1 LKSKSVAQS
10 SAKLFPLDSVASV
23 NWLTN
28 AFASGPKGDGVVLP
42 LCENCVYFNDG
53 VCNAGHA
60 EIMRRRGELG
70 WSCQHF
76 MTLETKLD
84 VDEKSKEEADAQE
97 IKDIPPEE
105 LAEIEK
111 EMGIRGVQKTLG
123 LTIKHDDTNKVIQ
136 FLAML
141 LAYTEDSQ
149 INISNRGPSSS
160 GKSYIPIELASL
172 YFPRQDVVMIA
183 YSSPTA
189 FFHDQGEWDDVDRVI
204 RINLDRKILVF
215 LDQPHDELLKRL
227 RPLLS
232 HDRKELLVKIT
243 DKREKKGMRTK
254 NVKLIGFPSVFFCTG
269 SLRVDEQESTRNI
282 VLSPETT
289 TEKIRESLY
298 LKAARKGNPRAFK
311 QLLDND
317 CDRKRLQKR
326 ILLIKH
332 AGVKQIILNEPA
344 KIVEKFITKYPKLK
358 PRHARD
364 LERLVSL
371 AQALALFNLW
381 HRKKDAEGNIYVNEE
396 DIENAFAIY
405 GEIAEC
411 QELGIPPYLHQ
422 MFKDIIEP
430 LYLEKNSECKGGEG
444 TLERYS
450 EYRSGEGTPKGLAR
464 KEIIAR
470 HFDVY
475 GRPLPEWLLRQEILP
490 TLESVGLVFEEE
502 DPDNRRRKLIYV
514 GTPTPT
520 PTLTISN
527 ESGASQPQAGQR
539 TLGACE
545 QCGAEIT
552 GATIYAEDGTRL
564 CEKCASNYGGR
575 L

>member
-1 LKSKSVAQS
+1 MMEVHGK
-10 SAKLFPLDSVASV
+10 
-23 NWLTN
+23 T
-28 AFASGPKGDGVVLP
+28 
-42 LCENCVYFNDG
+42 
-53 VCNAGHA
+53 
-60 EIMRRRGELG
+60 R
-70 WSCQHF
+70 
-76 MTLETKLD
+76 
-84 VDEKSKEEADAQE
+84 EEADAQE
-97 IKDIPPEE
+97 IKDIPQEE

-111 EMGIRGVQKTLG
+111 EMGIEEIKGILG
-123 LTIKHDDTNKVIQ
+123 LTIKRDDTNKAIQ
-136 FLAML
+136 FLGML

-149 INISNRGPSSS
+149 INISNRGPSST

-172 YFPRQDVVMIA
+172 YFPPQDVIMIA

-189 FFHDQGEWDDVDRVI
+189 FFHDQGEWDDVERVI

-298 LKAARKGNPRAFK
+298 LKAARKGNPTAFK
-311 QLLDND
+311 QLLEND

-332 AGVKQIILNEPA
+332 AGVKQIILKDPDE
-344 KIVEKFITKYPKLK
+344 IVEKFITKYPKLK

-381 HRKKDAEGNIYVNEE
+381 HRDRDVEGNIYISEE
-396 DIENAFAIY
+396 DIEKAFAIY

-464 KEIIAR
+464 KEIISR

-514 GTPTPT
+514 ASPTPT
-520 PTLTISN
+520 LALTISN

-575 L
+575 V

>member
-1 LKSKSVAQS
+1 MNFKPICESCQFFKNCAVCEKHPEGYPSERD
-10 SAKLFPLDSVASV
+10 KLDA
-23 NWLTN
+23 W
-28 AFASGPKGDGVVLP
+28 
-42 LCENCVYFNDG
+42 G
-53 VCNAGHA
+53 VCLDFELKEGVGKA
-60 EIMRRRGELG
+60 ETELWRCERCREEIEWQKGERPAFCMNPNCGSSQLRKLVSGELEER
-70 WSCQHF
+70 HE
-76 MTLETKLD
+76 LENLGKIS
-84 VDEKSKEEADAQE
+84 DEERAAITCELG
-97 IKDIPPEE
+97 PEE
-105 LAEIEK
+105 LK
-111 EMGIRGVQKTLG
+111 PTLG
-123 LTIKHDDTNKVIQ
+123 LTIKHDDTNKIIQ
-136 FLAML
+136 FLAMI

-149 INISNRGPSSS
+149 INISNRGPSST

-172 YFPRQDVVMIA
+172 YFPPQDVIMIA

-189 FFHDQGEWDDVDRVI
+189 FFHDQGEWDDVERVI

-298 LKAARKGNPRAFK
+298 LKAVRKGNPLAFK
-311 QLLDND
+311 RLIDND
-317 CDRKRLQKR
+317 CNRKRLQKR

-344 KIVEKFITKYPKLK
+344 KIVEKFIAKYPKLK

-371 AQALALFNLW
+371 AQGLALFNLW
-381 HRKKDAEGNIYVNEE
+381 HRGRDGEGNIYVSEE

-422 MFKDIIEP
+422 LFKDIIEP
-430 LYLEKNSECKGGEG
+430 LYR
-444 TLERYS
+444 ERYS
-450 EYRSGEGTPKGLAR
+450 EYKSGEGTPKGIAR
-464 KEIIAR
+464 KEVIAR
-470 HFDVY
+470 HYDIY
-475 GRPLPEWLLRQEILP
+475 GRPLPDFLLRQEILP

-520 PTLTISN
+520 PTLTISAK
-527 ESGASQPQAGQR
+527 SGPQPQAGQQ
-539 TLGACE
+539 TLDACE
-545 QCGAEIT
+545 QCGVEIT

-564 CEKCASNYGGR
+564 CEKCASSYGGR
-575 L
+575 V